1 MSWVYEYFC
10 VYKNKKENKLYFL
23 GPYNHKGE
31 IMEVISRSRS
41 FASDLY
47 EFFDKTVDMPMYSD
61 KMLSDLQR
69 MWGLDDEEMQDKINN
84 DKIDWRLISYRSLDE
99 LPTDT
104 NYIKEGYFLNED
116 IAEYEKEHDYE
127 SMRYSLSASEYTRMM
142 QNELKF
148 GKPGEKINDWGEKY
162 IPHSC
167 EDYSF
172 YRYPDYGS
180 IEYEMSEIKHMI
192 NILTDDG
199 ATFWL
204 RTENNGHYYDPDP
217 NIELG
222 VLLMQG

>member
-1 MSWVYEYFC
+1 MSWYYSYYA
-10 VYKNKKENKLYFL
+10 VYKNIKENKFYFL

-31 IMEVISRSRS
+31 VKDILTRSRS
-41 FASDLY
+41 FASDLHEY
-47 EFFDKTVDMPMYSD
+47 FEKPHITKELCSD
-61 KMLSDLQR
+61 KMLKDLQT
-69 MWGLDDEEMQDKINN
+69 MWGKTDEEMDKLE
-84 DKIDWRLISYRSLDE
+84 DWEWRYISYCSLDE
-99 LPTDT
+99 LPKDT

-116 IAEYEKEHDYE
+116 IAEYEKERDYE
-127 SMRYSLSASEYTRMM
+127 SMRYPLSASEYSRMM

-180 IEYEMSEIKHMI
+180 IEYEISLIKQI
-192 NILTDDG
+192 IDIITDDG
-199 ATFWL
+199 YDFMIKG
-204 RTENNGHYYDPDP
+204 NNKEHYYDPDP

-222 VLLMQG
+222 VLLIQG